1 MAAGD
6 KTPIK
11 WEDADFKW
19 NIAPPSKDYK
29 VGFEASRFPY
39 TWDDV
44 ALVEAAVEVVK
55 AGGGGVMA
63 EDMPWTQFDDEKK
76 KRLIKLICKVQGK
89 TITEEKE
96 IQDYKIT
103 VSDIKMLAKEVLG
116 IEIMTENI
124 KF

>member
-1 MAAGD
+1 MAE
-6 KTPIK
+6 KIPIK
-11 WEDADFKW
+11 WEEADFKW
-19 NIAPPSKDYK
+19 DAAPPSENYK
-29 VGFEASRFPY
+29 SGFKPSSFPY
-39 TWDDV
+39 TWNDV
-44 ALVEAAVEVVK
+44 ALVKAAV
-55 AGGGGVMA
+55 GGGGVMV

-96 IQDYKIT
+96 IQEYKIT
-103 VSDIKMLAKEVLG
+103 VDDVRILAKEVLG